1 MKKNKIWCISK
12 YASPESYG
20 PSTKLYNTAMYLS
33 AFHNLTLITSNANQK
48 ATYPNSN
55 LKINVEQIK
64 TLRHVWIN
72 LPKFH
77 KSRSFKRLFGWFM
90 FDNYVA
96 KLPKELDEIPDI
108 ILISSLPLTTI
119 HWALSMKK
127 RYGTKVIFEVRDI
140 YPLTL
145 TEMGYSK
152 FNPIIMYFA
161 YLEKIGYKY
170 SDLIVGTM
178 SQLSI
183 HVEKILGYKK
193 ETFYS
198 PIGLSPL
205 FQHNAIKKLD
215 LGIHSNKII
224 IGYVGSIGR
233 ANNLD
238 IFIDVINYFNTND
251 QIHFLIVGDGEF
263 LDIYRNKTGT
273 NCTFYGYIPPNDVHI
288 ALNTCN
294 ILYFSTSDSQVM
306 KYGQSLNKLKEYL
319 ASGKPIVASYEG
331 YLEDYLKEAGIYY
344 CKINDVRSLIFQI
357 KFVMKFNS
365 IELKKI
371 SIKNKAIVSTN
382 FEYDSLNKKYHS
394 LIEYLSAN

>member
-1 MKKNKIWCISK
+1 MKKNNIWCISK

-33 AFHNLTLITSNANQK
+33 NFYNVTLISSNANQK
-48 ATYPNSN
+48 ANYPPSKLSVN
-55 LKINVEQIK
+55 IERIK
-64 TLRHVWIN
+64 LLRHVWIN
-72 LPKFH
+72 LSKFN

-90 FDNYVA
+90 FDRYVA
-96 KLPKELDEIPDI
+96 KLPKKLDEIPDI

-119 HWALSMKK
+119 RWALFMKK
-127 RYGTKVIFEVRDI
+127 RYGVKIIFEVRDI

-152 FNPIIMYFA
+152 LNPLVMYFA

-205 FQHNAIKKLD
+205 FQHNSAKKLD
-215 LGIHSNKII
+215 LGIHSSKII
-224 IGYVGSIGR
+224 IGYIGSIGV

-238 IFIDVINYFNTND
+238 TFIEVINEFSPNN
-251 QIHFLIVGDGEF
+251 QVHFLIVGDGEF
-263 LDIYRNKTGT
+263 SEEYKKKTGS
-273 NCTFYGYIPPNDVHI
+273 NCTFYGQISPGDVHI
-288 ALNTCN
+288 ALNTCDM
-294 ILYFSTSDSQVM
+294 LYFSSSNSLVM
-306 KYGQSLNKLKEYL
+306 QYGQSLNKLKEYL
-319 ASGKPIVASYEG
+319 AAGKPIIASYSG
-331 YLEDYLKEAGIYY
+331 FLEDHFKDAGIFHS
-344 CKINDVRSLIFQI
+344 KINDSVSLMNQI
-357 KFVMKFNS
+357 RNILTINKEE
-365 IELKKI
+365 IEKL
-371 SIKNKAIVSTN
+371 SIKNKEISA
-382 FEYDSLNKKYHS
+382 KYYNYET
-394 LIEYLSAN
+394 INENYLSEIKRLI